1 MWQLGMQALRESWRL
16 GGASAVGRM
25 LATKLYW
32 RRHYVRF
39 RVDLA
44 EWSLPEDPPGP
55 IEVREGRLDE
65 LARMREAAPVP
76 LSREFHEDRLHGARR
91 FYLGF
96 CDGRLGHISWVFTRG
111 DRTPQIDLAEGE
123 AELNGAYTVKEFRGR
138 SLLPTVER
146 AILRDLKR
154 EGYRTVYTHVAVDNL
169 SSQRGVVKAGF
180 QPEGI
185 LTWRWILGTSWRQYR
200 RTHPPGAAAATVPG
214 TATAR

>member
-16 GGASAVGRM
+16 GGASAVGKM
-25 LATKLYW
+25 VLTKLYW

-39 RVDLA
+39 RVDLGN
-44 EWSLPEDPPGP
+44 WNLPPDPPGP

-65 LARMREAAPVP
+65 LARIREAAPAP
-76 LSREFHEDRLHGARR
+76 LSREFYEDRFHGARR

-96 CDGRLGHISWVFTRG
+96 CDGRLGHISWVFTRS

-123 AELNGAYTVKEFRGR
+123 AELNGAYTIKEFRGR
-138 SLLPTVER
+138 SLLPAVER

-169 SSQRGVVKAGF
+169 ASQRGVVKAGF

-200 RTHPPGAAAATVPG
+200 RTHPPEAPAAPAPRIAAA
-214 TATAR
+214 R